1 VKSDAAMDQ
10 LGSLLGSVVSECG
23 FDLDHVE
30 VRAAGRRRLVRVL
43 IDGDVGVTLDD
54 VAVVTRAISQA
65 MDAQQ
70 AMGEASYTLEVS
82 SRGIDRPLT
91 LPRHWRRNAGRLVSV
106 VRVDGGTS
114 TGRILRSD
122 LTSATVDVEGGEQ
135 IIDFADVKKAQIQVE
150 FSKPPKSRRAGPRP
164 GSAGPRPDGEED
176 Q

>member
-10 LGSLLGSVVSECG
+10 LGSLLRPVVSECG

-43 IDGDVGVTLDD
+43 IDGDDGVTLDD
-54 VAVVTRAISQA
+54 VAVVTRAVSQA
-65 MDAQQ
+65 MNAKQ

-91 LPRHWRRNAGRLVSV
+91 LPRHWRRNVGRLVSV

-122 LTSATVDVEGGEQ
+122 LTSASIDVEDGEQ
-135 IIDFADVKKAQIQVE
+135 TIDFADVKRAQIQVE
-150 FSKPPKSRRAGPRP
+150 FSKPRKPRHAGPRP
-164 GSAGPRPDGEED
+164 GSADLRPDGEED